1 MAHTALGLLVV
12 LAMGACADPAEV
24 GDEPDRAALAGG
36 VGESPASPTSSPD
49 PSDAVIDPGPGE
61 SPAPTPIGGQ
71 PWDVDVS
78 AACEQELA
86 EQQMPAF
93 QEVAQTA
100 NDGGVTSF
108 WAAGKKWVVCDG
120 LVGQDVPAPALLVSG
135 PNPSLDT
142 KELGLS
148 TTVVTDPDGALSAV
162 RFAAGGKLPWP
173 VYEMTYTFPDG
184 HTEKAAFVRSD
195 DGSADTWWS
204 VSYTATDG
212 VLVDQDTDPADLEPL
227 AISIVAGAAEAFRLP
242 WDEVDC
248 AQTNFTC

>member
-1 MAHTALGLLVV
+1 MTHATWTLLAL
-12 LAMGACADPAEV
+12 LALGACADPAQV
-24 GDEPDRAALAGG
+24 DDAPGRAALSG
-36 VGESPASPTSSPD
+36 VVSESPASPTSSPD

-86 EQQMPAF
+86 EQQMPAV

-135 PNPSLDT
+135 PNPSLET

-148 TTVVTDPDGALSAV
+148 TTVVTDPDGEVAAV

-173 VYEMTYTFPDG
+173 VYKMTYTFPDG
-184 HTEKAAFVRSD
+184 HTEEARFVRSD

-204 VSYTATDG
+204 VSYTATEG
-212 VLVDQDTDPADLEPL
+212 VLLDQDANPADLEPL
-227 AISIVAGAAEAFRLP
+227 GISIIAGAAQGFRLP

-248 AQTNFTC
+248 AQANFTC